1 MLKLRPLVLLLC
13 LTTPLGNVHHC
24 EEGNLERLGRVDHG
38 KDLSRRKVVPP
49 LGGQSYLVR
58 HVNLFFSSHD
68 PLIDRTG
75 TAQRSGAG
83 SLGYQYTIICG

>member
-1 MLKLRPLVLLLC
+1 MSLRVLRSLAVKLPALAFLLQ
-13 LTTPLGNVHHC
+13 LTTSLRNVKHC
-24 EEGNLERLGRVDHG
+24 EQGNLERLGRVDHG

-68 PLIDRTG
+68 PLN
-75 TAQRSGAG
+75 
-83 SLGYQYTIICG
+83 